1 MHTTHTTH
9 TKHARTHAR
18 THANT
23 RTHTQVTPVT
33 IKALRVFL
41 NAEWEIA
48 GFRAEKLTVRG
59 IIPRGFDSSRNRGT
73 VKALQSFLN
82 FK

>member
-1 MHTTHTTH
+1 M
-9 TKHARTHAR
+9 
-18 THANT
+18 
-23 RTHTQVTPVT
+23 T